1 MIKRPP
7 PVTFRFLD
15 RDSEGDVVTVE
26 FETAAV
32 SVQVMAEVHLVRHT
46 AYASGL
52 HIHSND
58 RGKNAFGWVQ
68 LRALAWAAL
77 DLLGDDYVELVIRG
91 GVRTSEAS
99 PGRRPGDLRFARRL
113 RSASHAT

>member
-1 MIKRPP
+1 MIDRPS
-7 PVTFRFLD
+7 PVTLRFLD
-15 RDSEGDVVTVE
+15 RDSEGDIITVE
-26 FETAAV
+26 FETAAG
-32 SVQVMAEVHLVRHT
+32 SVQVRAEVRLAGHT

-68 LRALAWAAL
+68 LRTFAWAAL

-91 GVRTSEAS
+91 AVRTSGAS
-99 PGRRPGDLRFARRL
+99 PGRRPGDLRFTRRL
-113 RSASHAT
+113 RSASDTT